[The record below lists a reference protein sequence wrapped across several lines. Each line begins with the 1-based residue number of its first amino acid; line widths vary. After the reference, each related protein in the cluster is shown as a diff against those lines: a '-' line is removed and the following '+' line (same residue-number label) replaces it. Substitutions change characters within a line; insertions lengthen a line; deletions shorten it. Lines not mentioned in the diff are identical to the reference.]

1 MHRWKI
7 AFFIVLLVALAS
19 NAYWF
24 IRVVDSAIS
33 YSYLNDS
40 YVAETG
46 RFEAISKLVVAGST
60 EFSQA
65 DILHLLRQSNPEAFI
80 VEDENT
86 VVFEG
91 IEFVFVN
98 DRLTEVR

>member
-1 MHRWKI
+1 MNRWKT
-7 AFFIVLLVALAS
+7 AFFVVLLAALAS
-19 NAYWF
+19 NAYWL
-24 IRVVDSAIS
+24 IRAVDSGIS

-40 YVAETG
+40 YVVESS
-46 RFEAISKLVVAGST
+46 RFEALGKLVIAGPA

-65 DILHLLRQSNPEAFI
+65 DILHLLRQSNPDAFI
-80 VEDENT
+80 VEDENR

-91 IEFVFVN
+91 IEFVFLN

>member
-7 AFFIVLLVALAS
+7 AFFVVLLVALAS

-24 IRVVDSAIS
+24 IRVVDGSIS

-40 YVAETG
+40 YVAESG
-46 RFEAISKLVVAGST
+46 RFEALSKLVVAGSA
-60 EFSQA
+60 EYSQA
-65 DILHLLRQSNPEAFI
+65 DFLHLLRQSNRGAFI
-80 VEDENT
+80 VEDEDR

-91 IEFVFVN
+91 IEFVFLN
-98 DRLTEVR
+98 DSLTEVR